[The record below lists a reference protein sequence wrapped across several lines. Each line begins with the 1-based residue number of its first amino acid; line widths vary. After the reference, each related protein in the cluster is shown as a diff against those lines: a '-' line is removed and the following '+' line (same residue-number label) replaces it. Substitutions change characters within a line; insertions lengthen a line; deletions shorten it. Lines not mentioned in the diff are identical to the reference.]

1 MGAVRNIVLW
11 DFSCHSCHALG
22 QHGRFGQP
30 KTQISIELRYMPKS
44 ATKSYL
50 SPPQVQIDLLIQ
62 IEIPNQCLT
71 G

>member
-11 DFSCHSCHALG
+11 DFSCHSWHALG

-44 ATKSYL
+44 ATKSDL
-50 SPPQVQIDLLIQ
+50 SALAVD
-62 IEIPNQCLT
+62 
-71 G
+71 